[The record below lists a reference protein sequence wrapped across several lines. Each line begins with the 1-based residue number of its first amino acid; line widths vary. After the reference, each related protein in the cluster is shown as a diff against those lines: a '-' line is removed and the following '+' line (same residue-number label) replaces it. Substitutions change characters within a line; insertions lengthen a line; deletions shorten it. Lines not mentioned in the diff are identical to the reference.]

1 MSATQPQ
8 DRKAPDGPIAELAA
22 TIGTFLTFSGTVT
35 HSSFMPGFQPG
46 LTNRRLVVEDHGV
59 RVKTIVGNGWASEVR
74 EGDTVTL
81 RGPIKGYEIGP
92 TGLIIVLERTRPIHR
107 AQPNDGPGSV
117 EHPVPNWPPATR
129 VGARRRFRSRRD
141 SLLRPLKAKKAE
153 RPSKDS
159 HDQN

>member
-8 DRKAPDGPIAELAA
+8 GSKAPGGPIAELAA

-35 HSSFMPGFQPG
+35 HSSFLPGFQPG

-92 TGLIIVLERTRPIHR
+92 KGLVIVLERTRPIHR
-107 AQPNDGPGSV
+107 TPASYEAETV
-117 EHPVPNWPPATR
+117 EHPVPTWPPATH

-141 SLLRPLKAKKAE
+141 SLLRPMAKKAE

-159 HDQN
+159 HDQS